1 MANQVINKIAKY
13 FVNQPIEK
21 AWVFGSFARAEENE
35 KSDIDIL
42 VRFLP
47 GAKISLLKYSRIK
60 NDLESLTNKRI
71 DLVEEGQLKE
81 VAKTSARRDKILIY
95 ERKAKRPREA
105 ETHGRSD

>member
-1 MANQVINKIAKY
+1 MDKQIINKIARY
-13 FVNQPIEK
+13 FINQPIEK
-21 AWVFGSFARAEENE
+21 AWVFGSYARSEENE

-42 VRFLP
+42 VKFLS

-60 NDLESLTNKRI
+60 NDLEALTNKKV

-81 VAKTSARRDKILIY
+81 SAKHSSYTDKILIY

-105 ETHGRSD
+105 ETHGRGN